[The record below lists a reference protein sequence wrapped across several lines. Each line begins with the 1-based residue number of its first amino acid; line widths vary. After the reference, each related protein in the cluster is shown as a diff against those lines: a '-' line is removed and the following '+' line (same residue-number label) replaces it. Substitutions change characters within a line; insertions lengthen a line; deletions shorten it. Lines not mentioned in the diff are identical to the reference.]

1 MDLELSGRVVAV
13 TAASRG
19 IGAAVAAR
27 FAAEGATAVAA
38 SRTAAPADPPAGTP
52 GRVVPFALDLADA
65 GATARFVPE
74 VVRAH
79 GRLDVLVVNTAGP
92 RLGPFLETTDD
103 DWAAAYD
110 LLLRPAVQLARAG
123 ARQMADQG
131 GGCLVF
137 LTSTWVRQPAPGGV
151 LSSAFRSA
159 IQALSK
165 QLAAEVAP
173 YGVRTVQVMPGATGT
188 DRMRDIVAA
197 KAAAGGTGED
207 EEIRRIVRDIPLGRW
222 GEAREIADAVAFL
235 ASPRSSFTTGT
246 ALAVDGGAI
255 RSV

>member
-1 MDLELSGRVVAV
+1 MDLELSGRVAAV

-19 IGAAVAAR
+19 IGAAVAER

-38 SRTAAPADPPAGTP
+38 SRTAPAVPEAAP
-52 GRVVPFALDLADA
+52 GRVVPFALDLSDA
-65 GATARFVPE
+65 EATARFVPG
-74 VVRAH
+74 VVRDH

-92 RLGPFLETTDD
+92 RLGPFLDTTDG

-123 ARQMADQG
+123 ARQMVEQG

-159 IQALSK
+159 ISALSK

-197 KAAAGGTGED
+197 KSAANGTSQED
-207 EEIRRIVRDIPLGRW
+207 EVRTIVRDIPAGRW

-255 RSV
+255 RAV

>member
-1 MDLELSGRVVAV
+1 MDLGLTGHVAAV

-19 IGAAVAAR
+19 IGAAVARR

-38 SRTAAPADPPAGTP
+38 SRTAPPAPEAGP
-52 GRVVPFALDLADA
+52 GRVLPVRLDLADPA
-65 GATARFVPE
+65 ATARFVPD
-74 VVRAH
+74 VVAQH

-92 RLGPFLETTDD
+92 RLGPFLDTTDE
-103 DWAAAYD
+103 DWTAGYD

-123 ARQMADQG
+123 ARQMAEQG
-131 GGCLVF
+131 GGCVVF

-159 IQALSK
+159 IAAMAK

-173 YGVRTVQVMPGATGT
+173 AGVRVVQVMPGATGT

-197 KAAAGGTGED
+197 KSAGNGTTQD
-207 EEIRRIVRDIPLGRW
+207 EEVRKVVRDIPLGRW
-222 GEAREIADAVAFL
+222 ADAEEIADTVAFL
-235 ASPRSSFTTGT
+235 ASPRSSFTTG
-246 ALAVDGGAI
+246 ASLAVDGGAV
-255 RSV
+255 RSLP